1 MEFNIKKNATLPIL
15 KVEIS
20 KDGRSDFNLNS
31 FLDSDYTFYISL
43 YDKFIDKILFAS
55 KECYV
60 TSEFSEFEGKTLY
73 YLNYQFT
80 NKDTLKIGKYEVQI
94 SVTSDNGVII
104 LPLQEKFYVNILDS
118 FSADNSSFTDSYSM
132 NLPCCGFQETFN
144 IGGLSLGA
152 YYYSGSVIAD
162 YILTSTQTFNQD
174 ISVNFTNILGV
185 ISGTPIE
192 IVTGVTISSGQTRGT
207 SQVIYSLYDYNNL
220 SQISIL
226 SNVELINLNQNIVLN
241 FGSEVIFNTPPPSLT
256 PTNTPTPTITTT
268 PTPSITA
275 TNTQTPTLSLT
286 PTSTETPTPTITPTN
301 TETPTPTV
309 TETPTN
315 TPTPTESETPTPT
328 PTSTP
333 TNTPTTTETPTPT
346 ITSTNTETP
355 TQTPSETPTNTPT
368 PSQLYY
374 YYNLLDCDNTNN
386 KVGRSIIGGLTGTYN
401 VDVNKCYFIV
411 GIDLGPSYNY
421 DLDSSSLVTDC
432 TDLLCG
438 VLSPTPTPTPT
449 ETPTMTPTESQTPT
463 PTPTMTETPTQ
474 TPTSTPTPTETPTNT
489 PTPTETPTNTPTPSI
504 TPTVTPTSG
513 ATPSCPYEVG
523 YFNTTNNVYRFD
535 YNVNTGLLYVVTT
548 GGTKVYDTSYS
559 YIETLPNSLTGGS
572 ATYASLAF
580 AQNVSDFLYVGS
592 VSSGKKVDL
601 YNLTDLTAST
611 IGSNILVFEM
621 SVDRYNSFVGML
633 DTNNNYQQISVASQL
648 INATLDVTATT
659 NGDIAWSSLD
669 NTFWIVST
677 GDTIVRIDPLTKSI
691 VGTDIIPSGGYS
703 GYDKRLLYSDV
714 TNSYMYLLVDGQ
726 RLFVY
731 DSLSAVTN
739 IDLSSY
745 SGTNT
750 SMTIDVNNNKLY
762 ILNVV
767 GNVFGLIKIDIGT
780 LTDEGITTLGNFIG
794 FTNGEIIYEPN
805 NAEILLNYIPYA
817 TRIYRFCT

>member
-15 KVEIS
+15 KVEIC

-31 FLDSDYTFYISL
+31 FLNSNYTFYISL
-43 YDKFIDKILFAS
+43 YDKSTDKILFAS

-60 TSEFSEFEGKTLY
+60 TSEFSGFEGKTLY

-80 NKDTLKIGKYEVQI
+80 NKDTLKTGKYEVQI

-104 LPLQEKFYVNILDS
+104 LPLQEKFYVNIVDS
-118 FSADNSSFTDSYSM
+118 FSADNSSFTDAYLM

-144 IGGLSLGA
+144 IGGLNLEA
-152 YYYSGSVIAD
+152 YYYSGSLIAD

-220 SQISIL
+220 SQISTL

-489 PTPTETPTNTPTPSI
+489 PTPSI

-513 ATPSCPYEVG
+513 FTPSCPYEVG
-523 YFNTTNNVYRFD
+523 YFNTLGQVMRFD
-535 YNVNTGLLYVVTT
+535 YNGYDSQIYVVTT

-592 VSSGKKVDL
+592 YSSAKKVDL

-611 IGSNILVFEM
+611 IGSNILIFEM
-621 SVDRYNSFVGML
+621 SVDKNNSFVGML

-659 NGDIAWSSLD
+659 NGDIAWSRLND
-669 NTFWIVST
+669 MFWVVST
-677 GDTIVRIDPLTKSI
+677 GDTIVYVDPPTKSI
-691 VGTDIIPSGGYS
+691 SGTDTIPSGGYR
-703 GYDKRLLYSDV
+703 GYGKRLLDDI
-714 TNSYMYLLVDGQ
+714 TNSYTYLLIDSQG
-726 RLFVY
+726 LFVY
-731 DSLSAVTN
+731 DGAGSVASY
-739 IDLSSY
+739 IDLTSY